1 MKINVCG
8 NLHLSASLHNYVE
21 EKLKQEAVKLFDNDL
36 DINVSFN
43 KNGKLIQ
50 SIIILKEIHTRG
62 LIVKSHSES
71 DDAYSA
77 FDLAFTRMSKQL
89 RKHKEKVKNYRKT
102 ISNLKAQNIDLPFI
116 VANRNIINEKIKEIE
131 NESEQQINIIAT
143 KTTEIESLTVE
154 EAVMKMDLLDLSGF
168 VFLNKNINN
177 QINFIY
183 KRPDG
188 NLSWINPS
196 KNQ

>member
-8 NLHLSASLHNYVE
+8 NLHLSSSLHNYVE

-50 SIIILKEIHTRG
+50 SVIILKEIHTRG

-116 VANRNIINEKIKEIE
+116 IANRNIINEKIKEIE
-131 NESEQQINIIAT
+131 SESEQQINIIAS

-154 EAVMKMDLLDLSGF
+154 DAVMKMDLLELSGF
-168 VFLNKNINN
+168 VFLNKNFNN
-177 QINFIY
+177 RINFIY

-188 NLSWINPS
+188 NLS
-196 KNQ
+196 

>member
-8 NLHLSASLHNYVE
+8 NLHLSSSLHNYVE

-50 SIIILKEIHTRG
+50 SVIILKEIHTRG

-116 VANRNIINEKIKEIE
+116 IANRNIINEKIKEIE
-131 NESEQQINIIAT
+131 SESEQQINIIAS

-154 EAVMKMDLLDLSGF
+154 DAVMKMDLLELSGF
-168 VFLNKNINN
+168 VFLNKNFNN
-177 QINFIY
+177 RINFIY

-196 KNQ
+196 EN